1 MQTPAAVCRIGSENA
16 IIYSDLSITTLIG
29 NDEIIESA
37 AFINEASGISAY
49 GLPTGVKLTFSET
62 NTDFIFLVVSRVDQ
76 IFYASAGLK
85 ALQNKV
91 QNARWAFETNA
102 EANTKRRETRAHLI
116 ELIKDF
122 RTLLIEDGGD
132 PEVRQEWS
140 DADVQKLDAL

>member
-29 NDEIIESA
+29 NDETIEGA
-37 AFINEASGISAY
+37 AFINEASGIGAY

-62 NTDFIFLVVSRVDQ
+62 NTDFIFLVVSRRS

-91 QNARWAFETNA
+91 QNA
-102 EANTKRRETRAHLI
+102 L
-116 ELIKDF
+116 
-122 RTLLIEDGGD
+122 G
-132 PEVRQEWS
+132 V
-140 DADVQKLDAL
+140 

>member
-16 IIYSDLSITTLIG
+16 IIYSDLSIIPLIG

-49 GLPTGVKLTFSET
+49 GLPTGVKLKFSET

-91 QNARWAFETNA
+91 QTARWAFETDA
-102 EANTKRRETRAHLI
+102 EANIKRRETRAHLI

>member
-16 IIYSDLSITTLIG
+16 IIYSDLSIIPLIG

-49 GLPTGVKLTFSET
+49 GLPTGVRLTFSET

-85 ALQNKV
+85 AHQNKV
-91 QNARWAFETNA
+91 QSAHWAFETDA
-102 EANTKRRETRAHLI
+102 EANTKRRVTRAHLI

-140 DADVQKLDAL
+140 DVDVQKLDAL